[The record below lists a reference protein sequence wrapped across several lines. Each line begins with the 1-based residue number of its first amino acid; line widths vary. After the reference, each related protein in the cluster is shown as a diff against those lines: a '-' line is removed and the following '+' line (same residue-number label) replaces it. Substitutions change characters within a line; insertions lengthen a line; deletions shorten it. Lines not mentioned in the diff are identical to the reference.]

1 MEGDKS
7 MNLELELALLCEK
20 VIGLLKELKDKSLI
34 SEEEFADHTKL
45 KYEFLEK
52 NLLKAK

>member
-20 VIGLLKELKDKSLI
+20 VIVLLKELKDKSLI
-34 SEEEFADHTKL
+34 TEEEFADHTKL